1 MIGVAAEADF
11 AVAWDVSVMAAS
23 AEPAVVLRNPR
34 LVCSRLFM
42 SVSWRDEPPIVIRFL
57 LQFQAV
63 PAIAMVLWLQQQ
75 GNCEILSIRIRIH
88 STHRQQETLVSNAPR
103 TTWNFY
109 SAGRL
114 IFGRGAIAR
123 LGRAVQRLDAG
134 RILIVTD
141 PILIEAGVL
150 DQVQAPLADAGLET
164 CVFDGG
170 EPEPS
175 LNVAEEAVR
184 CAREFQ
190 PEAILGLGGGSN
202 MDLAKIT
209 AVLYTHGG
217 AADSYFGFD
226 NVPGPVL
233 PLICVPTTS
242 GTGSEVSHAAVL
254 TDTANEIKV
263 STLSS
268 HLRPQLAVVD
278 PVLTISCPPQPT
290 ADSGIDALTHAIEAC
305 SAVHYTELPI
315 PADQDVPYDGSNPLG
330 DCLADRAIQLIGEH
344 LVAAVRQPDNLD
356 AREGMS
362 LASTLA
368 GMAFSNCAVAVVH
381 ALEYPLGGVLHC
393 SHGAGNGLLLPYVM
407 KFNLPVRAATFARI
421 AGLLGEDTQG
431 LSDEQAARRAISAIE
446 QLRRDIG
453 IPETIRDIGGTAE
466 QLPAFAE
473 KAFAIKRLMSL
484 NARQPTQDDLLA
496 ILQSAL

>member
-1 MIGVAAEADF
+1 
-11 AVAWDVSVMAAS
+11 
-23 AEPAVVLRNPR
+23 
-34 LVCSRLFM
+34 M
-42 SVSWRDEPPIVIRFL
+42 SGD
-57 LQFQAV
+57 
-63 PAIAMVLWLQQQ
+63 
-75 GNCEILSIRIRIH
+75 H
-88 STHRQQETLVSNAPR
+88 R

-114 IFGRGAIAR
+114 IFGRGAIR
-123 LGRAVQRLDAG
+123 QLGRATQRLNAG

-141 PILIEAGVL
+141 PVLIKAGVL
-150 DQVQAPLADAGLET
+150 DQVRAPLTDAGLET
-164 CVFDGG
+164 AVFDGG

-175 LNVAEEAVR
+175 LNAAAEAVR
-184 CAREFQ
+184 FAQDFQ
-190 PEAILGLGGGSN
+190 PNAILGLGGGSN

-209 AVLYTHGG
+209 AVLHTHGG

-233 PLICVPTTS
+233 PLICVPTTA

-268 HLRPQLAVVD
+268 HLRPRLAVVD
-278 PVLTISCPPQPT
+278 PVLTVSCPPTPT
-290 ADSGIDALTHAIEAC
+290 ADSGIDALTHAIEATT
-305 SAVHYTELPI
+305 AVHYTELDVPT
-315 PADQDVPYDGSNPLG
+315 DQDVPYDGSNPLG
-330 DCLADRAIQLIGEH
+330 DCLADRAIELIGKH
-344 LVAAVRQPDNLD
+344 LVKAVQQPDNLD
-356 AREGMS
+356 AREGMA

-407 KFNLPVRAATFARI
+407 RFNLPVRTSAFARI
-421 AGLLGEDTQG
+421 ARLLEEDTQG
-431 LSDEQAARRAISAIE
+431 LSEEQAAEQAITAVE
-446 QLRRDIG
+446 RLKKDIG
-453 IPETIRDIGGTAE
+453 IPERIRDIGGTAD

-484 NARQPTQDDLLA
+484 NARQPTQQDLLE